1 MLRAIRAWIG
11 RPNSGIWFSVAT
23 VMVCRQSVIRRRP
36 DPEANITRAFKIS
49 VCPDLDCG

>member
-23 VMVCRQSVIRRRP
+23 VMECRQSVIV
-36 DPEANITRAFKIS
+36 AKGLS
-49 VCPDLDCG
+49 VRQHHQSR